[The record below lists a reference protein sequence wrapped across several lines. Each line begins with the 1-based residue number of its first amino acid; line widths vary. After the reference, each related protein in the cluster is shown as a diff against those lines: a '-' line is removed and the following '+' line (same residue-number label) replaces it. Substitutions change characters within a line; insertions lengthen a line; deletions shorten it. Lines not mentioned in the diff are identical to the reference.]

1 MKRLIAL
8 LIMGVVVAGASVGTV
23 GAAPKKQPT
32 RSLDP
37 AKGYFHQ
44 LHAKQMKMACGS
56 CHSSE
61 VRDILFLRKD
71 DVVPAAMPGQVDRH
85 VCLTCH
91 QAPGTPTWYGAAP
104 R

>member
-8 LIMGVVVAGASVGTV
+8 LIMGTVAVGTSIGAV
-23 GAAPKKQPT
+23 GAAPKKQAT
-32 RSLDP
+32 KSLDP

-44 LHAKQMKMACGS
+44 LHAKKMNMACSS

-91 QAPGTPTWYGAAP
+91 QTPGTPTWYGAAS

>member
-8 LIMGVVVAGASVGTV
+8 LIIGVVAVSAGAVD
-23 GAAPKKQPT
+23 AAPKKQAAK
-32 RSLDP
+32 SLDP
-37 AKGYFHQ
+37 VRGYFHQ
-44 LHAKQMKMACGS
+44 LHAKKMNMACGS

-85 VCLTCH
+85 VCLSCH
-91 QAPGTPTWYGAAP
+91 QAPGSPTWYGAAS